1 MNPLHKLLLMNRGKG
16 SPLSVKAEADETTLY
31 LYDAIVTD
39 EITAEWLGGV
49 AADTFVKTVAGIK
62 SGTIKLRINS
72 PGGDVFAG
80 RAMAQAL
87 KETDAKVIAYVD
99 GFAASAASYVALAAD
114 EVRIADGGMF
124 MIHQAWSIA
133 FGNSEDMLS
142 MADLLEKIDDSLVA
156 TYEKE
161 TGQSAE
167 QLREWMKAET
177 WFTAQES
184 IDYGFA
190 DGMAEAKVTNMNS
203 WDLSAYQN
211 GQKPQ
216 IQSHDDPGIAQA
228 AHYIQSLRNR
238 AELVLAEQIPA

>member
-1 MNPLHKLLLMNRGKG
+1 MHPLHKLLFMNQGRGL
-16 SPLSVKAEADETTLY
+16 PLSVKAEANEATVY
-31 LYDAIVTD
+31 LYDAIVPD
-39 EITAEWLGGV
+39 EITAQWHGGV
-49 AADTFVKTVAGIK
+49 AADTFVQAIAEIK

-87 KETDAKVIAYVD
+87 RETDAKVIAYVD

-114 EVRIADGGMF
+114 EVRIAEGGMF
-124 MIHQAWSIA
+124 MIHKAWSMA
-133 FGNSEDMLS
+133 FGNADDMQS
-142 MADLLEKIDDSLVA
+142 MADLLAKIDDSLVA

-177 WFTAQES
+177 WFTAEES
-184 IDYGFA
+184 IANGFA
-190 DGMAEAKVTNMNS
+190 DSIAESKVKNLKA

-211 GQKPQ
+211 GPKQ
-216 IQSHDDPGIAQA
+216 IESHDDPGIAQA
-228 AHYIQSLRNR
+228 AHYLQSLRNR
-238 AELVLAEQIPA
+238 AELVLAEQVSV